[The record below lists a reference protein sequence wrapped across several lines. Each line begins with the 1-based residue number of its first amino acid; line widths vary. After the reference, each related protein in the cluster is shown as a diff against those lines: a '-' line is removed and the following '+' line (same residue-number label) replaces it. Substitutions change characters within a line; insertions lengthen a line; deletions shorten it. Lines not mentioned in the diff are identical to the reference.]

1 MEHRHLPIYSGS
13 LVINVLLSWL
23 ILPFV
28 IPPFQGFSPTDLL
41 EVLLWQ
47 VSAAI
52 GWPFAILGGLLSQIF
67 TRGYDNLLH
76 LLFMLV
82 YPVMLLLARP
92 SRLLKVPST
101 LGIAPITHTHRGLF
115 RCNLVLCTQ
124 WLHFH
129 AGVTPCTQNEFT
141 TREIQ
146 SGYLQGFPA
155 IAALKRRAVLS
166 FEGGIYPE

>member
-1 MEHRHLPIYSGS
+1 MEHRHTPIFIGS

-47 VSAAI
+47 FSAAI

-76 LLFMLV
+76 LLFMFV
-82 YPVMLLLARP
+82 YPVMLFLLGRAVFSKSLQRWELP
-92 SRLLKVPST
+92 LLHI
-101 LGIAPITHTHRGLF
+101 LL
-115 RCNLVLCTQ
+115 
-124 WLHFH
+124 
-129 AGVTPCTQNEFT
+129 
-141 TREIQ
+141 
-146 SGYLQGFPA
+146 
-155 IAALKRRAVLS
+155 VLS
-166 FEGGIYPE
+166 FAVIWYYVLNGYTFMSG

>member
-1 MEHRHLPIYSGS
+1 MRSIRYIPIMEHRHLPIFIGS

-28 IPPFQGFSPTDLL
+28 IPPFQGFSSADLL

-47 VSAAI
+47 VIAAL

-82 YPVMLLLARP
+82 YPVMLLLFGRALFSKSLRHWELP
-92 SRLLKVPST
+92 LLH
-101 LGIAPITHTHRGLF
+101 LL
-115 RCNLVLCTQ
+115 LVFSFAVIWYYVL
-124 WLHFH
+124 
-129 AGVTPCTQNEFT
+129 N
-141 TREIQ
+141 
-146 SGYLQGFPA
+146 GYDFMPG
-155 IAALKRRAVLS
+155 
-166 FEGGIYPE
+166 